1 MAFDF
6 KKEYKE
12 LYNPKSKPVVIN
24 VPKINYISVRGEGNP
39 NEVGGAYQQA
49 IGVLYA
55 IAYTLKM
62 SYKTDYM

>member
-39 NEVGGAYQQA
+39 NEV
-49 IGVLYA
+49 
-55 IAYTLKM
+55 
-62 SYKTDYM
+62 